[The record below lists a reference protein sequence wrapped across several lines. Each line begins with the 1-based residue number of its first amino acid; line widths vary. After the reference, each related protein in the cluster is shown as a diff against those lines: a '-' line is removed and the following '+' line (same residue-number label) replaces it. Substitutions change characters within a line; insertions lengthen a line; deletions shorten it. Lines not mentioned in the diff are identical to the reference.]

1 MLMAMFAAKRGW
13 KAAGL
18 GATVSLCLLV
28 LQLALAIG
36 SPAKRDYGAT
46 FSKSDSAVSICAQV
60 DKDANR
66 GPSPQG
72 HPHKNCVACA
82 FGQLASSQDDMALV
96 AKSGAPFFRGCS
108 HIGQSREHGR
118 CEPFRRGLR
127 EQLVIAGASDF
138 LLTHMAA
145 GGVARISF

>member
-1 MLMAMFAAKRGW
+1 VLMAMFAAKRGW

-46 FSKSDSAVSICAQV
+46 LSKSDSAISICAQV

-96 AKSGAPFFRGCS
+96 AKSGAPFFRGAPIS
-108 HIGQSREHGR
+108 ASRGSMD
-118 CEPFRRGLR
+118 
-127 EQLVIAGASDF
+127 VASLF
-138 LLTHMAA
+138 AA
-145 GGVARISF
+145 GFASSWSSRAPPIFS